1 MDSSGKICV
10 LHIDDEP
17 TNVLL
22 FELNFSKF
30 YEVISSSSGSEGLEL
45 LTRNVEVDVIFC
57 DMKMPGMNGVE
68 FIQKAVLIRPGI
80 PCFILTGYDIQPE
93 IYNAI
98 NEGLISGYI
107 QKPFGISQI
116 VAAVNKVTGLPD

>member
-1 MDSSGKICV
+1 V

-57 DMKMPGMNGVE
+57 DMK
-68 FIQKAVLIRPGI
+68 
-80 PCFILTGYDIQPE
+80 
-93 IYNAI
+93 NAR
-98 NEGLISGYI
+98 NER
-107 QKPFGISQI
+107 F
-116 VAAVNKVTGLPD
+116 